1 MGKIGVGGETRSRPE
16 GESIGKTHLY
26 SKSTSTVLIAKE
38 KLEKLSITLIKKFYC
53 TNFLDDKQE
62 NEIFL

>member
-1 MGKIGVGGETRSRPE
+1 M
-16 GESIGKTHLY
+16 GKTHLY
-26 SKSTSTVLIAKE
+26 SKSTSTVLSAKE
-38 KLEKLSITLIKKFYC
+38 KVVQLSITLILKFYC